1 MTMASQD
8 SNSAPAKKKVRRK
21 RRHKQHRVAA
31 AVFTFLISVFLIIG
45 ITGCMVVFTVFNDM
59 GMFDDMYSRIDIFD
73 SSPQDDIAG
82 IDYIDLNELIQNQS
96 QTTILYAF
104 DEAGN
109 EIEIARLHGTENRI
123 WVSLDET
130 SDYLKNAY
138 IALED
143 MRFKDHNG
151 VDWVR
156 TIGGVISSGFTEGGS
171 SITQQLIKNLTGENG
186 RTFVRKYNEIKN
198 ALKLEQHFSKDTIL
212 EAYMNTLYL
221 DMGCY
226 GVKTGAEYYF
236 DKDVKDLTLM
246 ESAILAAITN
256 APRFYN
262 PMENFDNNRYRAVYA
277 LECMKS
283 EGYITQAEYDAAL
296 EENVV
301 FTDGTTAYQHLG
313 LADPSVLPIDDEEAP
328 DEEDEDVA
336 LEDDEAVELVYV
348 DEMNPEYQSWYI
360 DLVIDMLIEDFQIS
374 KNLSYE
380 DAWAKVYY
388 GGLKVYTA
396 VDLEAQNIIEDVY
409 YNRTT
414 FPYEEDTEEN
424 PAIQSAI
431 TVMDYNGRIIGI
443 VSRLGEKV
451 GNRLLNGAAYSPRQ
465 TGSSIKPL
473 SCYAPAIELNYY
485 TWSSYL
491 PNYGI
496 EGVPGEDG
504 VWPQNYGGV
513 MGNINDLRN
522 LAEAIAPSLNT
533 IPARIVDTVTP
544 AKCYDFLKNRFH
556 FTTLLPT
563 DANYAPL
570 AVGAMA
576 NGCTTL
582 EMAAAYASFG
592 NGGNYYK
599 PYSYYKVTNSSGS
612 EVFFDNTN
620 PAGEQ
625 IMSEGSA
632 YVMNKLLQEVVT
644 SYNGTGYDFPINN
657 GYQTITSFA
666 KSGTTS
672 DNFDKWYVCGTP
684 YYVCAAW
691 VGFEYPQEIDIDY
704 YGLYPASEAANEV
717 MNRLHAGKEAIDFAT
732 TDQAVQKTFCT
743 KSGMLATNA
752 CYNVDMGW
760 YKVSNTPGYCT
771 QCGGGGA
778 AGGGYYY

>member
-1 MTMASQD
+1 MAPQD
-8 SNSAPAKKKVRRK
+8 TNTTPTVKKKRR
-21 RRHKQHRVAA
+21 RRHRKQHRIAA
-31 AVFTFLISVFLIIG
+31 SIFTFLISVFLIIG

-59 GMFDDMYSRIDIFD
+59 GMFDDMYSRIDFLGKT
-73 SSPQDDIAG
+73 SQSDIAG

-104 DEAGN
+104 DADGN

-130 SDYLKNAY
+130 SKYLKDAY

-143 MRFKDHNG
+143 MRFKDHKG

-186 RTFVRKYNEIKN
+186 RTFVRKYKEIKN

-246 ESAILAAITN
+246 ESAIIAAITN
-256 APRFYN
+256 APRYYN
-262 PMENFDNNRYRAVYA
+262 PMENFDNNRFRAVYA
-277 LECMKS
+277 LDCMLS
-283 EGYITQAEYDAAL
+283 EGYITKAEYDAAL
-296 EENVV
+296 EENVK

-313 LADPSVLPIDDEEAP
+313 LADPTELPAEKEDEEA
-328 DEEDEDVA
+328 DENADEGD
-336 LEDDEAVELVYV
+336 LSDDESVELVYV
-348 DEMNPEYQSWYI
+348 DKMNPEYQSWYI

-388 GGLKVYTA
+388 GGLKVYAA
-396 VDLEAQNIIEDVY
+396 VDLEAQNIIEEVY
-409 YNRTT
+409 YNRVT
-414 FPYEEDTEEN
+414 FPDEEDTAEN
-424 PAIQSAI
+424 PAIQSAM

-443 VSRLGEKV
+443 CSRLGPKV
-451 GNRLLNGAAYSPRQ
+451 GNRLLNSAAYSPRQ

-496 EGVPGEDG
+496 EGIPGEDG

-513 MGNINDLRN
+513 MGDINDLRN
-522 LAEAIAPSLNT
+522 LADAIAPSLNT
-533 IPARIVDTVTP
+533 IPARIVDQITP
-544 AKCYDFLKNRFH
+544 ATCYDFLKNRFH

-563 DANYAPL
+563 DSNYAPL

-582 EMAAAYASFG
+582 EMAAAFATFG
-592 NGGNYYK
+592 SGGKYYK
-599 PYSYYKVTNSSGS
+599 PYSYYKVTNASGS

-632 YVMNKLLQEVVT
+632 YVMNKLCQEVVT
-644 SYNGTGYDFPINN
+644 SYNGTGYGFDINN
-657 GYQTITSFA
+657 GYQNITSFA

-672 DNFDKWYVCGTP
+672 DNYDKWYVCGTP
-684 YYVCAAW
+684 YYVCATW
-691 VGFEYPQEIDIDY
+691 VGFEYPEEIDTDFY
-704 YGLYPASEAANEV
+704 TLYPASYVTQEV
-717 MNRLHAGKEAIDFAT
+717 MNRLHEGKEVIDFKT

-752 CYNVDMGW
+752 CYNVDAGW

-778 AGGGYYY
+778 YYY